1 MGARILVLSMV
12 VATLALLVRP
22 GAATAQANNEAMRG
36 IPGGFVIV
44 EDLSQDAQ
52 ICGLKQLVLERNLGG
67 LLSKRGFKLFDKRSF
82 EYPVAYL
89 VIDSL
94 FFETNALCVSFV
106 RLSLSR
112 YALIDYLGASRFVET
127 VFWKGAGVFSSVAVH
142 HPDKIDSALESIAAR
157 LIEDW
162 ASVQSKAPAKP

>member
-1 MGARILVLSMV
+1 MAVAARILVLSMM
-12 VATLALLVRP
+12 VAMLAFARIDH
-22 GAATAQANNEAMRG
+22 ASAQANNEAMRG

-44 EDLSQDAQ
+44 EDLSQDPQ
-52 ICGLKQLVLERNLGG
+52 ICGIKQQALERSLNG
-67 LLSKRGFKLFDKRSF
+67 LLSKRGFRLFDKRSF

-89 VIDSL
+89 VIDTL

-112 YALIDYLGASRFVET
+112 YALVDYLGASRFVET

-142 HPDKIDSALESIAAR
+142 HPDKIDR
-157 LIEDW
+157 PW
-162 ASVQSKAPAKP
+162 RASPRA